1 MYDVINR
8 VARAR
13 ADEENAHGFRI
24 LREQARIVGQRRVEL
39 RLKMAK
45 QEGAERLRASV

>member
-24 LREQARIVGQRRVEL
+24 LQEQARVVGQRRVEL